1 MTDVSL
7 CFEVHQPVRLKKG
20 FFWEGLPLRKVASG
34 HLKDSY
40 FDDQENRRIFNRIS
54 SKCYLPTN
62 RIILDEIK
70 RFENAEKPFKV
81 AYSFSGVFLDQCRRH
96 NPEVLESFVSLID
109 TGKAEVMEQTYYHSL
124 ASLYEDKQEFF
135 EEVKMH
141 RELIWDT
148 FGLKPTTFENTELL
162 YNDQIAQMVESL
174 GYKAIFAE
182 GVIADPNY
190 VYKPSGTELSLLL
203 RNYQLTDDVGFRF
216 SATWW
221 EEYPLTADKYSN
233 WLSSTQGQCINLF
246 CDYETFGEHQWP
258 ETGIFEFLKA
268 LPGDILKKQ
277 NLSFALPS
285 EIAAKNKAVKEISIQ
300 NPVSWADLERDTS
313 CWLGNALQWACYTYE
328 KRLEAPVKESL
339 DQELLD
345 VWRTLGLSDHLYYM
359 FTWGGGSGEVHSY
372 FSPYNNAYDAAVTF
386 FAVLS
391 DLHFRIKE
399 RLRLADESFKFST
412 GIDQHTG
419 DVAWSLQAL
428 HRALAKVD
436 IKSIEYHS
444 GNGDLTKWARTSLG
458 DELLADKLEGLGDL
472 QGERLRRRLLKII
485 ESSLKGRS

>member
-1 MTDVSL
+1 LV
-7 CFEVHQPVRLKKG
+7 
-20 FFWEGLPLRKVASG
+20 
-34 HLKDSY
+34 
-40 FDDQENRRIFNRIS
+40 
-54 SKCYLPTN
+54 
-62 RIILDEIK
+62 
-70 RFENAEKPFKV
+70 
-81 AYSFSGVFLDQCRRH
+81 
-96 NPEVLESFVSLID
+96 
-109 TGKAEVMEQTYYHSL
+109 EQTYYHSL

-141 RELIWDT
+141 GELIWDT

-216 SATWW
+216 SAAWW

-285 EIAAKNKAVKEISIQ
+285 EIAAKNKAVNEISIQ

-328 KRLEAPVKESL
+328 KRLEAPVRESL

-345 VWRTLGLSDHLYYM
+345 VWRTLGLSDNLYYM
-359 FTWGGGSGEVHSY
+359 FTWGGGAGEVHSY
-372 FSPYNNAYDAAVTF
+372 FSPYNNAYDTAVNF
-386 FAVLS
+386 FC
-391 DLHFRIKE
+391 
-399 RLRLADESFKFST
+399 
-412 GIDQHTG
+412 
-419 DVAWSLQAL
+419 
-428 HRALAKVD
+428 RA
-436 IKSIEYHS
+436 I
-444 GNGDLTKWARTSLG
+444 
-458 DELLADKLEGLGDL
+458 
-472 QGERLRRRLLKII
+472 
-485 ESSLKGRS
+485 